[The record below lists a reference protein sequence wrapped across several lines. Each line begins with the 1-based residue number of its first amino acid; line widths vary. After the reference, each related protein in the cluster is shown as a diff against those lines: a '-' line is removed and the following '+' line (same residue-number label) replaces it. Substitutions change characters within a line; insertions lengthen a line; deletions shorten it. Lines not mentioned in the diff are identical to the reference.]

1 MSVKAAESPVAE
13 QLNRIPASPGV
24 YQMRDAAGSILY
36 VGKAAN
42 LYHRV
47 RSYFG
52 AGQKLTPKMESMVS
66 RVADIDFYVTSSEQ
80 EALILEA
87 TLIKRHHPYYNV
99 NLKDDKSFPYLKIST
114 NEEWPRVY
122 STRRLEPDG
131 ARYFGPFA
139 SARSLKQ
146 TLKVIKRI
154 FPFRN
159 CSRKIT
165 GTDTRVCLEYY
176 LGHCV
181 APCIGA
187 VNRREYDEVIKEVVL
202 FLEGKQEKIVRELE
216 RKMKRAADELDF
228 ERAAR
233 LRDQVQSIRG
243 VIEGQKIAAT
253 VRGEQDA
260 IAFVR
265 DRDQAYV
272 QVFLV
277 RNNRLTGRESFVLRG
292 TRQEMP
298 SRIMADF
305 IQQFYSAS
313 PQVPPR
319 LLLQHPPEDAGVIK
333 EWLEAKRGGPV
344 GLQVPRRGVKKQLI
358 DIVAENAR
366 YGLEQLKI
374 KQLSGPRVLEIALE
388 EIERELGL
396 LGLPERMEAYD
407 ISNIQG
413 QSAVGSMVVFEN
425 GKSKPAHYRRF
436 SIRTVAGADD
446 YAMLREVI
454 RRRFRRA
461 AGAGPGGNGWT
472 VMPDLVLIDGGKGQL
487 NAAVAAM
494 AALDVTSVPVVS
506 LAKENEEIFLPGRP
520 EPVVLSRSSPGLQLL
535 ERLRDEAHRFA
546 VTYFQQVHRRR
557 TFGSALEGVPGIGPK
572 RRRALLRA
580 FGSVRAIREA
590 PVAELAAAGKITET
604 LARAVKEAL

>member
-1 MSVKAAESPVAE
+1 MSVKAAESPIVE
-13 QLNRIPASPGV
+13 QLNRVPASPGV
-24 YQMRDAAGSILY
+24 YQMRDAGGNILY

-52 AGQKLTPKMESMVS
+52 AGQKLTPKMENMVS

-87 TLIKRHHPYYNV
+87 TLIKRHHPHYNV

-114 NEEWPRVY
+114 GEEWPRIY

-165 GTDTRVCLEYY
+165 GTDRRACLEYY

-187 VNRREYDEVIKEVVL
+187 VNHREYAEVIKEVIL
-202 FLEGKQEKIVRELE
+202 FLEGKQEKIIRELE
-216 RKMKRAADELDF
+216 RKMKRAAEELDF

-260 IAFVR
+260 VAFVQ

-277 RNNRLTGRESFVLRG
+277 RSNRLTGRESFVLRG
-292 TRQEMP
+292 TRQETP

-319 LLLQHPPEDAGVIK
+319 LLLQHPPEDAGVIR
-333 EWLEAKRGGPV
+333 EWLGSKRGGPV
-344 GLQVPRRGVKKQLI
+344 SIQVPRRGVKKQLI

-374 KQLSGPRVLEIALE
+374 KQLSGPRVLETALE
-388 EIERELGL
+388 EIEKELGL
-396 LGLPERMEAYD
+396 PGLPERMEAYD

-425 GKSKPAHYRRF
+425 GKSKPEHYRRF
-436 SIRTVAGADD
+436 GIRTVAGADD

-454 RRRFRRA
+454 GRRFRRA
-461 AGAGPGGNGWT
+461 AREGSGGSGWAI
-472 VMPDLVLIDGGKGQL
+472 MPDLVLIDGGRGQL
-487 NAAVAAM
+487 NAAVAVM
-494 AALDVTSVPVVS
+494 EALGVDQVPVAS
-506 LAKENEEIFLPGRP
+506 LAKENEEIFVPGRAKP
-520 EPVVLSRSSPGLQLL
+520 IVLSRSSPGLQLL

-546 VTYFQQVHRRR
+546 VTYFQKVHKRR
-557 TFGSALEGVPGIGPK
+557 TFGSALDGVPGIGPK
-572 RRRALLRA
+572 RRRALLKA

-604 LARAVKEAL
+604 LARKVKEAL

>member
-1 MSVKAAESPVAE
+1 MGVKLADSPIAE

-24 YQMRDAAGSILY
+24 YQMRDAGGNILY

-52 AGQKLTPKMESMVS
+52 GGQKLTPKIENMVT
-66 RVADIDFYVTSSEQ
+66 RVADIDFYVTASEQ

-87 TLIKRHHPYYNV
+87 TLIKKYHPRYNV
-99 NLKDDKSFPYLKIST
+99 NLKDDKTFPYLKIST
-114 NEEWPRVY
+114 TEEWPQIY

-139 SARSLKQ
+139 SAKSVKQ

-159 CSRKIT
+159 CTRKIT
-165 GTDTRVCLEYY
+165 GTDARACLEYH
-176 LGHCV
+176 LGHCA
-181 APCIGA
+181 APCTGE
-187 VNRREYDEVIKEVVL
+187 VNRREYGQVIKEVIL
-202 FLEGKQEKIVRELE
+202 FLEGKQERIIRELE
-216 RKMKRAADELDF
+216 RQMNRAAESLDF

-233 LRDQVQSIRG
+233 FRDQVQSIRE

-260 IAFVR
+260 IAFAQ
-265 DRDQAYV
+265 DRDQACV
-272 QVFLV
+272 QIFLV
-277 RNNRLTGRESFVLRG
+277 RNNKLTGRESFELRG
-292 TRQEMP
+292 TRQETP
-298 SRIMADF
+298 SRIMANF

-313 PQVPPR
+313 PYVPPR
-319 LLLQHPPEDAGVIK
+319 LLLQYPVEDAGVIK
-333 EWLEAKRGGPV
+333 EWLQSKRGGRV
-344 GLQVPRRGVKKQLI
+344 IIQTPRRGAKKQLI

-374 KQLSGPRVLEIALE
+374 KQLARPKVLEAALE
-388 EIERELGL
+388 EIEKELGL
-396 LGLPERMEAYD
+396 PGLPVRMEAYD

-413 QSAVGSMVVFEN
+413 KAAVGSMVVFEN

-436 SIRTVAGADD
+436 GIKTVSGVDD

-454 RRRFRRA
+454 GRRFKRTAREKGA
-461 AGAGPGGNGWT
+461 ADGWAI
-472 VMPDLVLIDGGKGQL
+472 MPDLVLIDGGKGQL
-487 NAAVAAM
+487 NAALAAM
-494 AALDVTSVPVVS
+494 AAIGVTPVPVAS
-506 LAKENEEIFLPGRP
+506 IAKENEEIFIPGRVRP
-520 EPVVLSRSSPGLQLL
+520 IVLARSSPGLQLL

-546 VTYFQQVHRRR
+546 LAYFKKVHRRR
-557 TFGSALEGVPGIGPK
+557 TFASAFDEVPGIGPK
-572 RRRALLRA
+572 RKQALLKV
-580 FGSVRAIREA
+580 FGSVRAVREA
-590 PVAELAAAGKITET
+590 GVAELAAVGGMTAS
-604 LARAVKEAL
+604 LARKVKESL